1 MTTNN
6 GNSSIIKVLVGGA
19 GLFIIIAGLK
29 YTSSIMSPIFLAII
43 IAISAAPLM
52 GWFNRKGLPAW
63 LSLLVTILVMV
74 LVLVGMI
81 VVVGFSIGEL
91 VATLPKYADNLQGQ
105 QKSLQTI
112 LEGLGTDSSSIQNMD
127 TNKLLGYVGT
137 LLGGVVGLLGGVVM
151 MLMVLIFLLIATPG
165 LTTKFKIDFD
175 EDSPTF
181 GRFRS
186 LAVDLRE
193 YVGITTVI
201 NLVVGVIDTIFL
213 FILGVDFPILWG
225 LMAFMLGYIPSVGF
239 WLALLPPFALAFMEF
254 GAAKALI
261 VLAGY
266 ILINGGIQNILQP
279 KLMGSGLNLA
289 PLVVVVSIFFWTW
302 VLGPMGALLAIPL
315 TMVVKEIFLEG
326 FDDTRELAALMDAG
340 DPSQEPASADSA
352 S

>member
-1 MTTNN
+1 MTINT

-19 GLFIIIAGLK
+19 GLFIIILGLK

-43 IAISAAPLM
+43 IAISAAPMIEWLI
-52 GWFNRKGLPAW
+52 RKGLPNW
-63 LSLLVTILVMV
+63 LSLLITIVVMI

-81 VVVGFSIGEL
+81 AVIGYSVAQL
-91 VATLPKYADNLQGQ
+91 VETLPNYADNLQGQ
-105 QKSLQTI
+105 QNSLQTT
-112 LEGLGTDSSSIQNMD
+112 LEGLGLDASSVQNTD

-137 LLGGVVGLLGGVVM
+137 LLGGVVGVLSGVIM

-165 LTTKFKIDFD
+165 FTTIFKIDFD
-175 EDSPTF
+175 EESPTF
-181 GRFRS
+181 SRFRS

-201 NLVVGVIDTIFL
+201 NVAVGIIDAVFL

-225 LMAFMLGYIPSVGF
+225 FMAFLLGYIPSVGF
-239 WLALLPPFALAFMEF
+239 WLALVPPFALAFLEF

-266 ILINGGIQNILQP
+266 VLINGGIQNILQP

-289 PLVVVVSIFFWTW
+289 PWVVVVSIFFWTW

-326 FDDTRELAALMDAG
+326 FDDTQSLALLMDSG
-340 DPSQEPASADSA
+340 DPPQEPAPVDSA
-352 S
+352 N